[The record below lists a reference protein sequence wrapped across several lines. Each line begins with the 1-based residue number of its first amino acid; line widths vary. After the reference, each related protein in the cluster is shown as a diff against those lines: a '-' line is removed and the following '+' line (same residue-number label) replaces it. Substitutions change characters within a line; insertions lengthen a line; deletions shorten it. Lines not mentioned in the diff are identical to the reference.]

1 MVDNPQTPN
10 PPAWADRLITWV
22 CPLHLQEELL
32 GDLHEQFAQQV
43 ADAGVSRARQ
53 FYALEVLKFVRPY
66 FIRRRIANLAQATT
80 RSGTG
85 NAYRYKTNDYPQPFF
100 LHPDMLRN
108 YLKIAFRTLW
118 RSKSYASINVVGL
131 SVAFCI
137 CLFLFLTAYLQLT
150 YDSFHKDGDRIFQ
163 TYMVSNDPEKMVKSG
178 TMPLPL
184 MPALKADFPELEAA
198 TRVINIRKSLVEYK
212 GNYFDK
218 AVYLTDP
225 DFFKIFSFPLIKG
238 NPDNALRNLSSI
250 VLSEN
255 MAKAIFG
262 DKDPMGKAVL
272 VSNDGKQKQ
281 YIVSGILGNA
291 PSNSTIQYDALI
303 RTENL
308 PNYQDS
314 KDHWDFGLLQVFI
327 KLPATISQATFE
339 QRLKPFVAKYY
350 AGTLNNL
357 KTKGAKPDERGDLF
371 ALRIQKIANIH
382 FDRNINDGRGA
393 PIALVYV
400 LMGIATFILLIA
412 CINFINLSIARSFT
426 RAKEVGVRKSLGAL
440 KKQLFVQIWGE
451 STLICF
457 AGFALGLLLAY
468 LLLPTFNATFQSK
481 LSIDYMLQPG
491 FIALIFALFLVV
503 TLVAGGYPAWQ
514 MARFNPVDVLKGKI
528 SLKRPGI
535 LRNSL
540 IVSQFSISTLL
551 ACCTII
557 ALQQV
562 DYLREQPLGFQK
574 EQVISIPVGNQVS
587 GRQVLQRLRNKLTG
601 DPSVLSITG
610 SGLNLGRGK
619 DHVSSRIGYGFNYK
633 GKDILTDW
641 LLVDYDYLKTLG
653 IKLKAGR
660 DFDRAYAADSA
671 NRVIVTES
679 MAKMMGE
686 ANPVGVF
693 LRDDTDTTASAP
705 QIIGIVPDF
714 HLYSLTD
721 VHKPISMY
729 LSNNEPIRYLFV
741 RVAPHNLAGS
751 MAKLQQVWKEIA
763 PQSEFIGSFLD
774 ENVDAWYQNE
784 DMLSRIFSLASGIAI
799 LLSCIGLFAIALMVI
814 EQRTKEIGI
823 RKVLG
828 ASTPN
833 IIVALS
839 QDFIKLVLIALAIA
853 IPLAWFSMQQWLNNY
868 PYHVA
873 ISVWVF
879 VLVGLAAILI
889 ALATVSFH
897 SIKAALM
904 NPVKSLRTE

>member
-1 MVDNPQTPN
+1 MVDNPQPPF

-22 CPLHLQEELL
+22 CPPDLREELL

-43 ADAGVSRARQ
+43 ADAGQRKARQ
-53 FYALEVLKFVRPY
+53 LYVLEVLKFVRPY
-66 FIRRRIANLAQATT
+66 FLKRRVASLAQTEPSFSKGL
-80 RSGTG
+80 RHK
-85 NAYRYKTNDYPQPFF
+85 NHEYPQPFF
-100 LHPDMLRN
+100 LHPDMIRN

-118 RSKSYASINVVGL
+118 RSKSYATINVAGL
-131 SVAFCI
+131 AVAFCI

-163 TYMVSNDPEKMVKSG
+163 TYLVSNDPEKMVKSG
-178 TMPLPL
+178 TMSMPL

-198 TRVINIRKSLVEYK
+198 TRFITIRKSLIEYK

-225 DFFKIFSFPLIKG
+225 DFFKLFSFPLLKG
-238 NPDNALRNLSSI
+238 NPDNALRNLSNI

-255 MAKAIFG
+255 TAKTIFG
-262 DKDPMGKAVL
+262 DQDPMGKAVL

-281 YIVSGILGNA
+281 YIVSGILGDA

-308 PNYQDS
+308 PNYQDT
-314 KDHWDFGLLQVFI
+314 KDQWYSNFLQVFV
-327 KLPATISQATFE
+327 KLPAKISQETFE

-350 AGTLNNL
+350 AGALDDL
-357 KTKGAKPDERGDLF
+357 KKKGAKPDERGDLF
-371 ALRIQKIANIH
+371 ALRLQKIPNIH

-400 LMGIATFILLIA
+400 LLGIASFILLIA

-457 AGFALGLLLAY
+457 AGFAIGLLLAY

-481 LSIDYMLQPG
+481 LALDSMFQPG
-491 FIALIFALFLVV
+491 FIALIFGLFLVV

-514 MARFNPVDVLKGKI
+514 MARFNTVEVLKGKI
-528 SLKRPGI
+528 SLKRPGV

-562 DYLREQPLGFQK
+562 DYLREQPLGFQQ
-574 EQVISIPVGNQVS
+574 EQVISIPVGNQVD
-587 GRQVLQRLRNKLTG
+587 GRLVLQRLRSKLTG
-601 DPSVLSITG
+601 DPTVLSITG

-619 DHVSSRIGYGFNYK
+619 DHVSSRIGYGFKYK
-633 GKDILTDW
+633 GNDVSTDW
-641 LLVDYDYLKTLG
+641 LLVDYDYLKTLS

-660 DFDRAYAADSA
+660 DFDRTYATDST
-671 NRVIVTES
+671 NRVIITES
-679 MAKMMGE
+679 MAKAMGE
-686 ANPVGVF
+686 TNPVGKF

-705 QIIGIVPDF
+705 QIIGVVPDF
-714 HLYSLTD
+714 HLYSLAD
-721 VHKPISMY
+721 DQKPITMY

-741 RVAPHNLAGS
+741 RVAPQNLAAS
-751 MAKLQQVWKEIA
+751 MNKLQRVWKEIA

-784 DMLSRIFSLASGIAI
+784 EMLSRIFSLASGIAI
-799 LLSCIGLFAIALMVI
+799 LLSCIGLFAVALMVI

-828 ASTPN
+828 ASTPS
-833 IIVALS
+833 IVIVLS
-839 QDFIKLVLIALAIA
+839 KDFVKLILIALAIA
-853 IPLAWFSMQQWLNNY
+853 IPLSWFGMQKWLDNY
-868 PYHVA
+868 PYRIG
-873 ISVWVF
+873 ISAWVF

-889 ALATVSFH
+889 ALVTVSFH

-904 NPVKSLRTE
+904 NPVKSLRAE